1 MNDDSAFSLPVAALM
16 YHASSHGADQLLAG
30 FARDLQ
36 AQGWRVHG
44 LVQYEIVPAGG
55 DRATRELLD
64 LASGRRYAL
73 SQDLGPGSRA
83 CSLDTGALAA
93 ASQVLRHALQ
103 ARADLVIVSR
113 YGLAEAAGGGF
124 VNEMLALMSAGI
136 PVVTLVSA
144 SLAGDWRRFTGQ
156 AGAELPVSR
165 PALQAW
171 FDRCVARAPKAAQ
184 AQGAAP

>member
-1 MNDDSAFSLPVAALM
+1 
-16 YHASSHGADQLLAG
+16 
-30 FARDLQ
+30 
-36 AQGWRVHG
+36 GWGGHG
-44 LVQYEIVPAGG
+44 LVQYEMVPAGG
-55 DRATRELLD
+55 DRAAREWLD

-124 VNEMLALMSAGI
+124 ANEMLALMSAGI
-136 PVVTLVSA
+136 PRSEE
-144 SLAGDWRRFTGQ
+144 RRVGKERSHW
-156 AGAELPVSR
+156 GAV
-165 PALQAW
+165 
-171 FDRCVARAPKAAQ
+171 
-184 AQGAAP
+184 